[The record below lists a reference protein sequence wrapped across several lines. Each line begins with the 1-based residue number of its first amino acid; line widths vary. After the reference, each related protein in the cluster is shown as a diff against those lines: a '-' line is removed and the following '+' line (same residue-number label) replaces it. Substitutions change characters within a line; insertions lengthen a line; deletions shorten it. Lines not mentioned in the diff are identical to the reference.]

1 MQTELFQDSNSDS
14 YIWEISEINSAIR
27 KKLETSFARIW
38 IRGEISNLKSYS
50 SGHHYFQLKDSN
62 SQLKAVLFKS
72 DAKVIEKPLQEG
84 SKYLIFGDITVY
96 EPRGD
101 YQVRV
106 KHLMEEGIGNLRME
120 FDRLKH
126 NLLKEGLFNV
136 ENKKPLPKLPLRI
149 GLITSPDGAAIED
162 FISVLERKGF
172 KGEIVLSPSLVQGL
186 TAPTNLQSSLD
197 KLTDLD
203 KQVDVIVLTRGGGSL
218 EDLWAFNDE
227 SLVRKVFACSVPII
241 SAVGHQTDFVLTDFA
256 ADLRAETPTAAAEI
270 ISSSFLEQI
279 EILKRYSSDL
289 RDISDRFL
297 MKLREKLEILSMQIK
312 IASPEHR
319 IQVGQ
324 QSLDDLGQRLQT
336 FTQRFFEKQRG
347 ELEFLETRL
356 NNANIDKVLRKG
368 FAVIKDR
375 QGKIISSVKT
385 LQKANQIL
393 VSLKD
398 GEQNLKVS
406 KG

>member
-72 DAKVIEKPLQEG
+72 DARVIEKPLQEG

-106 KHLMEEGIGNLRME
+106 KHLMEEGIGNLRMK
-120 FDRLKH
+120 FDRLKQ
-126 NLLKEGLFNV
+126 NLLKEGLFNH
-136 ENKKPLPKLPLRI
+136 EKKKPLPKLPLRI

-186 TAPTNLQSSLD
+186 TAPANLQSSLD

-227 SLVRKVFACSVPII
+227 NLVRKVSACSVPII

-279 EILKRYSSDL
+279 EILQRYSSDL

-297 MKLREKLEILSMQIK
+297 IKLREKLEILSMQIK

-336 FTQRFFEKQRG
+336 FAQRFFEKQRG

>member
-1 MQTELFQDSNSDS
+1 MQTELFQESNFDS
-14 YIWEISEINSAIR
+14 YIWEISAINAAIR
-27 KKLETSFARIW
+27 KTLESSFSRIW
-38 IRGEISNLKSYS
+38 LRGEISNLKSYS

-62 SQLKAVLFKS
+62 SQLKAVLFKN
-72 DAKVIEKPLQEG
+72 DAKVIEKSLHEG

-101 YQVRV
+101 YQIRVR
-106 KHLMEEGIGNLRME
+106 HLMEEGMGNLRME
-120 FDRLKH
+120 FDRLKED
-126 NLLKEGLFNV
+126 LLKEGLFNE

-162 FISVLERKGF
+162 FLSVIQRKGF
-172 KGEIVLSPSLVQGL
+172 RGEIVLSPSLVQGPA
-186 TAPTNLQSSLD
+186 APKNLRQSLD
-197 KLTDLD
+197 KLTDHD
-203 KQVDVIVLTRGGGSL
+203 KQIDVIVLTRGGGSL

-227 SLVRKVFACSVPII
+227 TLVRKVYACNIPTI

-256 ADLRAETPTAAAEI
+256 ADFRAETPSAAAEI

-279 EILKRYSSDL
+279 ELLERCSSNLSDL
-289 RDISDRFL
+289 SNRFL
-297 MKLREKLEILSMQIK
+297 IKLRERLEILSMQIK

-324 QSLDDLGQRLQT
+324 QALDDLGQKLHNFPLQ
-336 FTQRFFEKQRG
+336 FFEKQR
-347 ELEFLETRL
+347 EKLEFLETRIK
-356 NNANIDKVLRKG
+356 NADVDKILSKG
-368 FAVIKDR
+368 FAIVKDKK
-375 QGKIISSVKT
+375 GKIISTVKT
-385 LQKANQIL
+385 LREANQIT

-398 GEQNLKVS
+398 GEQNLNVC

>member
-1 MQTELFQDSNSDS
+1 M
-14 YIWEISEINSAIR
+14 
-27 KKLETSFARIW
+27 
-38 IRGEISNLKSYS
+38 
-50 SGHHYFQLKDSN
+50 
-62 SQLKAVLFKS
+62 KAVLFKS

-120 FDRLKH
+120 FDRLKQ
-126 NLLKEGLFNV
+126 NLLKEGLFND
-136 ENKKPLPKLPLRI
+136 EKKKSLPKLPLRI

-186 TAPTNLQSSLD
+186 TAPANLQSSLD

-227 SLVRKVFACSVPII
+227 NLVRKVSASVPII

-279 EILKRYSSDL
+279 EILQRYSSDL

-297 MKLREKLEILSMQIK
+297 IKLHEKLEILSMQIK

-336 FTQRFFEKQRG
+336 FAQRFLKNKEANWN
-347 ELEFLETRL
+347 FLRL
-356 NNANIDKVLRKG
+356 A
-368 FAVIKDR
+368 
-375 QGKIISSVKT
+375 
-385 LQKANQIL
+385 
-393 VSLKD
+393 
-398 GEQNLKVS
+398 
-406 KG
+406 